1 MTPTGPT
8 TGPAVIPAR
17 VIAVVGPTAVGK
29 TAITHA
35 VARAVGGQ
43 IIVADPFQRYV
54 GLEIAADTPGA
65 RERSEV
71 PHHMVR
77 DLDLNA
83 TSTVA
88 DYARRAHRIVDDL
101 ATAGIPPVVSGGS
114 GLYVRAALTDMDFP
128 PEPPADPFKFP
139 PIAHHDRGLLGPV
152 SEAGVDDLLARVS
165 PEATPHPPRVL
176 DVGCGKGEMLLRAM
190 ERLNGSGVGVD
201 PNPSFIAAARA
212 RAHRRV
218 PTGALTLML
227 SRLEQ
232 VSLQAGQFARLV
244 CAGATHAFGDFGAAL
259 QQAPRYL
266 APRGWALVGQGY
278 WKRTPDPEY
287 LAAFGGS
294 AGQAC
299 GLYLL
304 HALVHHAE
312 VAQPELDLRLLLEA
326 HTEGR
331 SGHALHELPRRPRC
345 IGTDV
350 QSEYSHHSVDAQ
362 ADQHDQRRQY
372 DRLWYPQFRGHHGS
386 RHPCRALR
394 LRRD

>member
-128 PEPPADPFKFP
+128 PEPPADVRRDVERLV
-139 PIAHHDRGLLGPV
+139 A
-152 SEAGVDDLLARVS
+152 DDLPAAVAELRERSPETASRIDATNPRRVVRALALARIGREQPDS
-165 PEATPHPPRVL
+165 GALWSGATRRPTTIVGLTRPRAVL
-176 DVGCGKGEMLLRAM
+176 HRRIERRVDREIADGLVEELAAAASRTDLSRAAAQIIGMREVALHLAGDLSAEGLR
-190 ERLNGSGVGVD
+190 ERL
-201 PNPSFIAAARA
+201 IIRTRRLARA
-212 RAHRRV
+212 QDTWIRKTPGIVTVDLGDDEPEDHVPAVLAHV
-218 PTGALTLML
+218 T
-227 SRLEQ
+227 
-232 VSLQAGQFARLV
+232 
-244 CAGATHAFGDFGAAL
+244 
-259 QQAPRYL
+259 
-266 APRGWALVGQGY
+266 
-278 WKRTPDPEY
+278 
-287 LAAFGGS
+287 
-294 AGQAC
+294 
-299 GLYLL
+299 
-304 HALVHHAE
+304 
-312 VAQPELDLRLLLEA
+312 
-326 HTEGR
+326 
-331 SGHALHELPRRPRC
+331 
-345 IGTDV
+345 
-350 QSEYSHHSVDAQ
+350 
-362 ADQHDQRRQY
+362 
-372 DRLWYPQFRGHHGS
+372 
-386 RHPCRALR
+386 
-394 LRRD
+394 